1 MHIYT
6 HGWINMFAYYVLY
19 MYLNYIGRFVIGIV
33 EVLVIDFLGEVA
45 NGIENGETKFAIHAL
60 RSLFG
65 QPGKL
70 YSFNLFLQLPVIHE
84 FLPPLRN
91 DLSFKLLRE
100 LHHFVLLKCME
111 GEE

>member
-1 MHIYT
+1 
-6 HGWINMFAYYVLY
+6 MFAYYVLY
-19 MYLNYIGRFVIGIV
+19 MYLTYIGRFVIGIV
-33 EVLVIDFLGEVA
+33 EVLVIDFLCEVV
-45 NGIENGETKFAIHAL
+45 NGIENNGETEFAIHAL

-70 YSFNLFLQLPVIHE
+70 YSLNLFLQVPVIHE
-84 FLPPLRN
+84 FLPPLGN

-100 LHHFVLLKCME
+100 LRHFVLLKCMK